1 MSKRQDWCTEV
12 AWSFFNLITH
22 IITFT
27 VSLCA
32 MAANVLRDAVLVRLE
47 NIRFEAYVHVS
58 AFMWIVAFAELR
70 ALTNRKEVQQAGFG
84 LNPMELNE
92 LYNYLWNMGVFMQ
105 SDQGM
110 DVFKPEYRPWPKLH
124 EGDDVS
130 TRFYERLE
138 RSKVAD
144 MAELNAFATRVDVV
158 RYSQELKQQL
168 ALFGRGI
175 VISLQR
181 TMGHYLQVQP
191 SLSPK
196 PIHELR
202 PFN

>member
-1 MSKRQDWCTEV
+1 MGSWAC
-12 AWSFFNLITH
+12 TH
-22 IITFT
+22 IPRYFTFGYRC
-27 VSLCA
+27 SSC
-32 MAANVLRDAVLVRLE
+32 VLA
-47 NIRFEAYVHVS
+47 
-58 AFMWIVAFAELR
+58 R
-70 ALTNRKEVQQAGFG
+70 ATTVQQSGFG

-130 TRFYERLE
+130 RRFYERLE

-144 MAELNAFATRVDVV
+144 MAELNAFTTRVDVV

-168 ALFGRGI
+168 ALLFGRGI

-196 PIHELR
+196 PIHGLR